1 MKKNIIIAL
10 TLVVITSC
18 GAFGAKYKVNTSGTV
33 KQNGQIVSPSKT
45 QTTNYYNVYTPQN
58 YIDNSKVNVGQIP
71 VIELVMDYSGS
82 MSNWIN
88 EAKRAMTSIIAQI
101 PSTTAVGFRVFGHNS
116 NGSNPANSA
125 PLSDVKKVIK
135 KNGKYV
141 AITENIVGNT
151 SGYCSSTRQVAS
163 ITRANSNSILRG
175 MNSVDIGGATPL
187 VYGLD
192 RAIYQDF
199 ANISQNTPKKVVLIT
214 DGGENCGGD
223 PCAFAKSLMSK
234 RQDVHIDVVLVGGN
248 SSKLSCLAKTTGGK
262 FYTVK
267 NLSNFS
273 TVVQQSMTT
282 PSSRVQQ
289 ENKQYYEF
297 IK

>member
-1 MKKNIIIAL
+1 MKKYIIVAI
-10 TLVVITSC
+10 LVVFITSC
-18 GAFGAKYKVNTSGTV
+18 SAIAAKYKVTTSGTV

-58 YIDNSKVNVGQIP
+58 YIGSNQVNAGQIP

-88 EAKRAMTSIIAQI
+88 EAKRAMSSIMAQI
-101 PSTTAVGFRVFGHNS
+101 PSSTAVGFRTFGHNL
-116 NGSNPANSA
+116 NGSNPSNSA
-125 PLSDVKKVIK
+125 TVAQVKKIVK
-135 KNGKYV
+135 KNGKYMAV
-141 AITENIVGNT
+141 TQNIVGNT
-151 SGYCSSTRQVAS
+151 SGYCSSTRQVAGISRGNISS
-163 ITRANSNSILRG
+163 IQRG

-199 ANISQNTPKKVVLIT
+199 ASISQNTLKKVVLIT

-223 PCAFAKSLMSK
+223 PCAFASQLMSK
-234 RQDVHIDVVLVGGN
+234 RQDVHIDVVLVGSN

-262 FYTVK
+262 FYNVK
-267 NLSNFS
+267 NLSDFS

-282 PSSRVQQ
+282 PSSRVQEQ
-289 ENKQYYEF
+289 NKQYYEF